1 MGPLRLLSL
10 PIRAP
15 LIVVL
20 FAVAVVMGNQWA
32 LVAPAVMQSK
42 GLTSGLLLT
51 GFELL
56 QLLVL
61 LVICTM
67 PDLLLRRVSLLMA
80 SSRAMTLLVTLLMV
94 IGSALYVMRLNV
106 LSDVLIIASA
116 LLLARLDLIR
126 IGIRPTPRLSMLLLG
141 SVLLGG
147 VALGH
152 LLPHP
157 SLALFAEP
165 QGGL

>member
-1 MGPLRLLSL
+1 MGLLRLLSL
-10 PIRAP
+10 PFRAP
-15 LIVVL
+15 LITVL
-20 FAVAVVMGNQWA
+20 FFVAVVMGNQWA
-32 LVAPAVMQSK
+32 FAAPEM
-42 GLTSGLLLT
+42 LLLR
-51 GFELL
+51 GFDLL

-80 SSRAMTLLVTLLMV
+80 SSRAMTLLITLLIV
-94 IGSALYVMRLNV
+94 IGSGLYVMRLNV

-152 LLPHP
+152 LLPQP
-157 SLALFAEP
+157 SVALFTEP
-165 QGGL
+165 QVGV